1 MRLTFCRGAADKP
14 WCSLKCHP
22 QGVSPGDD
30 IIAGVKTN
38 FNSCLHIN
46 KSLPINSVPFS
57 ALKQTFAE
65 A

>member
-46 KSLPINSVPFS
+46 KSLPINSVPF
-57 ALKQTFAE
+57 
-65 A
+65 